1 MSSAASST
9 LFEKIAAGQI
19 PSSKVYEDEVV
30 FAFNDIS
37 PCAKTHILVVP
48 KVCGRLTQLQ
58 KAEEA
63 DRGTLG
69 HLLWACGHVAKLA
82 GLEKGYRIVLNDG
95 PLGCQSVYHLHAHI
109 IGGEQLTWPPGV
121 AGKAEVKKKEVVE
134 ASERDAA
141 GTMVGAGA
149 GKTAAAAAAA
159 AMVGR
164 KKWRGRAGRTARYTR
179 KRLMLRLDE
188 RR

>member
-1 MSSAASST
+1 MSSAASLT

-121 AGKAEVKKKEVVE
+121 AGKAEG
-134 ASERDAA
+134 SMS
-141 GTMVGAGA
+141 G
-149 GKTAAAAAAA
+149 
-159 AMVGR
+159 
-164 KKWRGRAGRTARYTR
+164 
-179 KRLMLRLDE
+179 
-188 RR
+188 